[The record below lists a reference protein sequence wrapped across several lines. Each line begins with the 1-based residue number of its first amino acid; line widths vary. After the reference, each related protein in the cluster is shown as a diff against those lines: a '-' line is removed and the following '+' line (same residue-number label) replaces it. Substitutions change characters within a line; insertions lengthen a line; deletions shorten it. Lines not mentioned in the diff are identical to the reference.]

1 MSKFNTK
8 TFKKILVLNFTFI
21 LINLLLIDRL
31 KASDALKAGT
41 TQYEFTRKVD
51 SEGIS
56 CTIDIVAIS
65 SDVTNGFE
73 VEFGYLYNKQNKT
86 VRSIMYWSWKDNY
99 LANGKLIKSQNKN
112 IKAAVITDEKYNSYQ
127 KFEKSAYQANGE
139 YWQFSSNLNEII
151 SVVKITL
158 NGQYEMRYVDFND
171 KITSIEINKAI
182 DKEDIT
188 KFVKCYSEFIK

>member
-1 MSKFNTK
+1 MVLV
-8 TFKKILVLNFTFI
+8 IL
-21 LINLLLIDRL
+21 
-31 KASDALKAGT
+31 
-41 TQYEFTRKVD
+41 
-51 SEGIS
+51 
-56 CTIDIVAIS
+56 
-65 SDVTNGFE
+65 
-73 VEFGYLYNKQNKT
+73 
-86 VRSIMYWSWKDNY
+86 SI
-99 LANGKLIKSQNKN
+99 
-112 IKAAVITDEKYNSYQ
+112 
-127 KFEKSAYQANGE
+127 SAYQANGE